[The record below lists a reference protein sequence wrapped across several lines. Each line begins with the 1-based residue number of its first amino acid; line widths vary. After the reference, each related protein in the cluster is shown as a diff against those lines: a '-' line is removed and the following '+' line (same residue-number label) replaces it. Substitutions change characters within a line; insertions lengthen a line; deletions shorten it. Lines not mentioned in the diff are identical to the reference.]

1 MELWERLRKSLGAT
15 RALFGERLGGE
26 GGGIRPEALEEA
38 LLVADVGVET
48 TEAVVSD
55 FRRAGAAEIRGAGGE
70 LSWLKARLRSLLG
83 QDVGVPVRGAPHVVL
98 VVGVNG
104 TGKTTTVAKL
114 AAAARGKGRSV
125 IMVAADTFRA
135 AAVEQLRS
143 WGERL
148 GIDVVSQR
156 AGADPAAVVFD
167 ALTAAKARG
176 VSEVI
181 VDTAGR
187 LHTKHN
193 LMAELEK
200 VRRVCGR
207 AVPGAPHEVLLV
219 LDATTGSNGL
229 AQARE
234 FRQHAGAT
242 GVVLTKLDGTAKG
255 GVVLAMVK
263 ELGVPVQWVGVGE
276 AVDDLLP
283 FSADAF
289 VEALLEP
296 LEERRP

>member
-1 MELWERLRKSLGAT
+1 LWERLRKSLGAT

-255 GVVLAMVK
+255 GVVLAVVK

>member
-1 MELWERLRKSLGAT
+1 
-15 RALFGERLGGE
+15 
-26 GGGIRPEALEEA
+26 LEEA

-255 GVVLAMVK
+255 GVVLAVVK